1 MDLTKIS
8 IGGNRRFLYAG
19 INEIELTPDSRQQLI
34 LGTNGSGKSTLL
46 DAMSPLPAS
55 PGDYIKGGYKETRWK
70 NEFHTYVLRSS
81 FVRGEHPHSFLMD
94 GVELNEGG
102 TLMIQRKL
110 VEQYFK
116 YTTDL
121 HELMLGNVKFTSL
134 TAQKRKEWLV
144 KLCHVDV
151 SYAIGVYLKLQTTAR
166 NVLGARKHAEQRIVQ
181 RTAQLLGETEL
192 ADLKQRL
199 DSLNLELKLL
209 MESKDYEVVWSDSNS
224 AELRYIEAQLADL
237 SQEIL
242 TMPLLDVEQFKN
254 TSEIQN
260 KINELYENAA
270 RLEERNNG
278 IKKEYSSIS
287 DIVKMLS
294 QSSSVSLQDLENEC
308 AALQLANQNEHLTS
322 RQSLLTNYNNL
333 REIQTD
339 LEQVIDPIEDLLI
352 EIPLNPNLKVYNNEV
367 VQQKQ
372 DERNQIL
379 AEKDSWYNRHQTA
392 IARLQYLKSHD
403 PVQCPECGHGWV
415 PGVNDVELARLE
427 NSMPKYEAK
436 LDELSKQLAAFD
448 VWYEQKET
456 WKHAYL
462 RYRNYVSQYPRLK
475 EIWDYYQDEYRIFN
489 EPTSLVGYIRQYY
502 EDIIVAIRCKARQDR
517 IDVLHSAI
525 EERKLLESN
534 NVTVLNGKLSQLDTE
549 LSVGM
554 AEVRLLDTRIEQLK
568 QLYDNIMT
576 LESRS
581 RQIKELLNHHVDG
594 FIKQFKD
601 GKNKI
606 IDNLIMVRQ
615 QSLAS
620 LSARHHDAMSDVNM
634 LAQYERDLEEL
645 KRSEHDL
652 GLVLDA
658 LSPTSGII
666 AHTLNSFIGIFTQ
679 GMNKVISQIWTTPL
693 QVLPCSMKD
702 TDLDYKFPL
711 WFGSSEKTA
720 EDISQGSSGQKEIV
734 DFAFVLV
741 ARSFLKLNNI
751 PLILDEV
758 GRTFTD
764 THRRHL
770 FDYIKYLNSQ
780 IFIVSHFSNTHGA
793 LNHAD
798 VNVIDPTGILVK
810 EGQNKNFR
818 IA

>member
-1 MDLTKIS
+1 MDLTAIA
-8 IGGNRRFLYAG
+8 IAGNRRFLYAG
-19 INEIELTPDSRQQLI
+19 INEIELTPQARQQLI

-46 DAMSPLPAS
+46 DALSPLPAS
-55 PGDYIKGGYKETRWK
+55 PGDYIKGGYKETQWTDGTVSYK
-70 NEFHTYVLRSS
+70 LRSS
-81 FVRGEHPHSFLMD
+81 FVRGEHPHSFLRN
-94 GVELNEGG
+94 GVELNDGG

-110 VEQYFK
+110 VEQYFN

-121 HELMLGNVKFTSL
+121 HELLIGNVKFTSL

-166 NVLGARKHAEQRIVQ
+166 NVLGARKHAEQRIIQ

-199 DSLNLELKLL
+199 DEINQELKILV
-209 MESKDYEVVWSDSNS
+209 ESKDYELQWSESNAS
-224 AELRYIEAQLADL
+224 ELRYIEAQLQEL

-242 TMPLLDVEQFKN
+242 SMPMLDTEGFKN
-254 TSEIQN
+254 TTEIQTA
-260 KINELYENAA
+260 IDSLIEHTA

-294 QSSSVSLQDLENEC
+294 QSSTVSIQDLENEC
-308 AALQLANQNEHLTS
+308 GSLQQANENEHLNT
-322 RQSLLTNYNNL
+322 RQSLLCHYSNL
-333 REIQTD
+333 KEIQSD
-339 LEQVIDPIEDLLI
+339 LEQVIDPIEDLLL
-352 EIPLNPNLKVYNNEV
+352 EIPLNTDMKLYNNEII
-367 VQQKQ
+367 QLKQ
-372 DERNQIL
+372 EARDKVL
-379 AEKDSWYNRHQTA
+379 AEKHNWQNRHQTA
-392 IARLQYLKSHD
+392 ISRLHYLKSHD
-403 PVQCPECGHGWV
+403 PVVCPECTHSWI
-415 PGVNDVELARLE
+415 PGVSDVEVERLE
-427 NSMPKYEAK
+427 NSMPKYEATIAELDKK
-436 LDELSKQLAAFD
+436 LIEFHL
-448 VWYEQKET
+448 WYEQKET
-456 WKHAYL
+456 WKHVYL

-489 EPTSLVGYIRQYY
+489 EPAKLVGFIRHFYN
-502 EDIIVAIRCKARQDR
+502 DVIVAIRCKSRQDR
-517 IDVLHSAI
+517 VDVLHSAI
-525 EERKLLESN
+525 EERRLLESN
-534 NVTVLNGKLSQLDTE
+534 NVVTLNGKLTQLDTE
-549 LSVGM
+549 LSVGL
-554 AEVRLLDTRIEQLK
+554 AEVRLNSTRIDSLRN
-568 QLYDNIMT
+568 LYDGIQT

-581 RQIKELLNHHVDG
+581 RQIKELLNHHVEG

-606 IDNLIMVRQ
+606 IDSLMMARQ
-615 QSLAS
+615 QSLSS
-620 LSARHHDAMSDVNM
+620 LSTRHHDAMSDVNM

-645 KRSEHDL
+645 KRSEEDL
-652 GLVLDA
+652 GLVLDS

-666 AHTLNSFIGIFTQ
+666 AQTLNSFINIFTQ
-679 GMNKVISQIWTTPL
+679 GMNKVISQVWTTPL
-693 QVLPCSMKD
+693 QVLPCNMKD

-711 WFGSSEKTA
+711 WFGSEEKTA
-720 EDISQGSSGQKEIV
+720 DDISQGSSGQKEIV

-741 ARSFLKLNNI
+741 ARSFLKLNHI

-770 FDYIKYLNSQ
+770 FDFIKLLNSQ

-793 LNHAD
+793 LNQAD
-798 VNVIDPTGILVK
+798 VNVIDPTGVLIR
-810 EGQNKNFR
+810 EGYNKNFR
-818 IA
+818 LA